1 MGSQW
6 VAENRKSR
14 RWSGKGWWGPGQE
27 GPCRPWR
34 VCTSL
39 VLNFIC
45 TRYTGERVKN
55 AHVQV
60 APPICRIIL
69 FGVGT
74 WASVCNKFPRAAP
87 KAEGYCFRIWG
98 DWCWKQGSVVIRIAF
113 WQDHSSWMCWKDMKG
128 QDRRFLPSAREVIM
142 NAQTKRESAEM
153 QGRE

>member
-1 MGSQW
+1 MLDIWGANGWQRTGR
-6 VAENRKSR
+6 AEDEV
-14 RWSGKGWWGPGQE
+14 GKVGEGQAKKGLVGRE
-27 GPCRPWR
+27 EFALPWFS
-34 VCTSL
+34 TL
-39 VLNFIC
+39 FC

-98 DWCWKQGSVVIRIAF
+98 D
-113 WQDHSSWMCWKDMKG
+113 
-128 QDRRFLPSAREVIM
+128 
-142 NAQTKRESAEM
+142 
-153 QGRE
+153 